1 MSKYKVH
8 FSESKVLSFNVRK
21 FTSETTVQD
30 DAMKLYR
37 KCAARVQEK
46 TVGRSGAVNLLML
59 MNLHL
64 RFDDAAVYDACILDD
79 GLHDATM
86 GPCELE
92 DSILYSD
99 MTIEEKDAK
108 LCKVTKLY
116 RDNIQY
122 I

>member
-30 DAMKLYR
+30 DAMKLFERYIANALPEY
-37 KCAARVQEK
+37 KKE
-46 TVGRSGAVNLLML
+46 LL
-59 MNLHL
+59 
-64 RFDDAAVYDACILDD
+64 ADD
-79 GLHDATM
+79 GLHNATM